1 MKALVTG
8 AAGFLGRHI
17 VDELQKKGFEIA
29 TVVRPTSD
37 VKYLRE
43 KKVELIEGD
52 LRDSDCIAAAAK
64 NADVMVH
71 AAATLRGKWE
81 DFYEVNVETTRMLL
95 EQAVTAKV
103 KRFVFISSIIVYDHS
118 SALGGETFTE
128 KMPYE
133 EAEQSYYCKTK
144 IEGERLPPAASPPP
158 PLLLPLLLLR
168 LQHLGRPFHNSPFF
182 RTFASFRWAWELCVT
197 TPSHQL

>member
-1 MKALVTG
+1 MKARVTG

-17 VDELQKKGFEIA
+17 VDELKKKGFEIA

-43 KKVELIEGD
+43 KSVELIEGD
-52 LRDSDCIAAAAK
+52 LRDKDCIAAAAK

-71 AAATLRGKWE
+71 AAAALRGKWE

-103 KRFVFISSIIVYDHS
+103 KRFVFISSIIVYDHN

-128 KMPYE
+128 EMPYE
-133 EAEQSYYCKTK
+133 EAEQTYYCKTK
-144 IEGERLPPAASPPP
+144 IEGERLVNS
-158 PLLLPLLLLR
+158 
-168 LQHLGRPFHNSPFF
+168 FH
-182 RTFASFRWAWELCVT
+182 EK
-197 TPSHQL
+197 HQLPTVILRPGALYGKRGPLFISRLGFAAGGNRYLIIGD